1 MSRIKDVMGN
11 LDAQGKKALIP
22 YITGGDPRPEWTVE
36 LMHTLVEAGADIIE
50 LGVPFSDPM
59 ADGPVIQLACERAL
73 EHNTALDDIFSM
85 VKEFRETNQVTPV
98 VLMGYLN
105 PLEIKGYERFAK
117 EAAES
122 GVDGALIV
130 DLPPEEAESLV
141 PYLKENNLDSIFLIA
156 PTTSDERIKFICDQS
171 SGYVYYVSVKGVTG
185 SATLNI
191 DEVATKVAQI
201 KAHNQ
206 IPVGIGFGISNAD
219 SAAKVSKVGDGV
231 IVGSVIVNLIAKNQD
246 DKVSMNSE
254 IKALVSSMRHAMDV

>member
-1 MSRIKDVMGN
+1 MSRIKDVMET

-36 LMHTLVEAGADIIE
+36 LMHTLVQAGADIIE

-73 EHNTALDDIFSM
+73 ENNTSLDDIFSM
-85 VKEFRETNQVTPV
+85 VKAFRVTDQATPV

-105 PLEIKGYERFAK
+105 PLEVKGYERFAQ

-141 PYLKENNLDSIFLIA
+141 PFLKQNNLDSIFLIA
-156 PTTSDERIKFICDQS
+156 PTTTEERVKFICDQS

-185 SATLNI
+185 SATLNV
-191 DEVATKVAQI
+191 DEVAEKVAQI

-206 IPVGIGFGISNAD
+206 IPVGVGFGISNAK
-219 SAAKVSKVGDGV
+219 SAAEVSKVGDGV

-246 DKVSMNSE
+246 DQASMNSD
-254 IKALVSSMRHAMDV
+254 IKALVLSMRNAMDA